1 MPSAAGA
8 LQGAAG
14 QGPAEPGRRQK
25 YQRQRGLQLP
35 ERGGWACARDY
46 IDRGINGS
54 LSGGELKRIEIAMV
68 LARGSKLSIF
78 DEPEAGIDLWSFQN
92 LIRVFEKRRQT
103 RGSILII
110 SHQERILN
118 IADRSSSSRQPD
130 QKRGPAQQVLPPCW
144 AVPFQ
149 QPGLQ
154 CAGRQSGRGAQMIDA
169 IEQNLLREVA
179 DLDSLPVGAYNIR
192 ANGQLAGRNTTANID
207 IVTKDDK
214 PGIDIYIRPFT
225 KNESVHIPVILSQTG
240 LTDLVYNDF
249 HIGEGADVTI
259 IAGCGIH
266 NCGGGNA
273 QHDGIHTFYL
283 AKNAKLR
290 YVEKHYGEGD
300 GRGKQVMNPTT
311 IVHLAE
317 GAQME
322 METTQIAGIDDTMR
336 KTSGDLAEGAS
347 LVIHEKIMTTG
358 DQHAVTDFDVD
369 LNGEGCSANV
379 VSRSVAKD
387 VSKQEFISHINGN
400 CACAGHSECDA
411 IIMDHASVIA
421 SPALTANSVDAS
433 LIHEAAIGKIAGE
446 QLIKLMTLG
455 LTEKEAEDQIVN
467 GFLK

>member
-1 MPSAAGA
+1 M
-8 LQGAAG
+8 
-14 QGPAEPGRRQK
+14 
-25 YQRQRGLQLP
+25 
-35 ERGGWACARDY
+35 
-46 IDRGINGS
+46 N
-54 LSGGELKRIEIAMV
+54 
-68 LARGSKLSIF
+68 
-78 DEPEAGIDLWSFQN
+78 
-92 LIRVFEKRRQT
+92 
-103 RGSILII
+103 
-110 SHQERILN
+110 
-118 IADRSSSSRQPD
+118 
-130 QKRGPAQQVLPPCW
+130 QVDI
-144 AVPFQ
+144 Q
-149 QPGLQ
+149 
-154 CAGRQSGRGAQMIDA
+154 
-169 IEQNLLREVA
+169 LLREIA
-179 DLDSLPVGAYNIR
+179 DLERTPQGAYNIR
-192 ANGQLAGRNTTANID
+192 KNGQLESRSNSANIT
-207 IVTKDDK
+207 IESKSDK
-214 PGIDIYIRPFT
+214 PGIDIHIAPGT
-225 KNESVHIPVILSQTG
+225 KHESVHIPVIVTQTG
-240 LTDLVYNDF
+240 LKDLVYNDF

-273 QHDGIHTFYL
+273 EHDGIHTFWL

-300 GRGKQVMNPTT
+300 GRGKQIMNPTT

-317 GAQME
+317 GAEME
-322 METTQIAGIDDTMR
+322 METTQIAGVDDTIR
-336 KTSGDLAEGAS
+336 KTGGDLAAGAS
-347 LVIHEKIMTTG
+347 LVVKEKIMTTG
-358 DQHAVTDFDVD
+358 DQRAVTDFNVD
-369 LNGEGCSANV
+369 LNGEGCSANI